1 MASNESKKGIGGG
14 GGFFASVISGLS
26 NFDSAMTKLVNG
38 LLGYEGLEVI
48 NPEGSTK
55 DSEEEAKR
63 GRWKQEVSSFVN
75 SLCMIVSPCD
85 SLYGK
90 EQSVNVVVRKGDID
104 QFKCYDASN
113 ASVGTSVTNSNC
125 WEREGY
131 WKMMQKYIGS
141 DIQSMVILP
150 VLIFEPMTMLIQT
163 SDSFFGLLL
172 FAVGFLLF
180 MVAFV
185 KDREFQS
192 FFAKGC
198 VLLHVSMAV
207 WRVGFER
214 KLDDLA
220 HDWPK
225 HVVGDFALAPSWVF
239 FLVYSWREKYD

>member
-1 MASNESKKGIGGG
+1 
-14 GGFFASVISGLS
+14 
-26 NFDSAMTKLVNG
+26 
-38 LLGYEGLEVI
+38 
-48 NPEGSTK
+48 
-55 DSEEEAKR
+55 
-63 GRWKQEVSSFVN
+63 
-75 SLCMIVSPCD
+75 
-85 SLYGK
+85 
-90 EQSVNVVVRKGDID
+90 
-104 QFKCYDASN
+104 
-113 ASVGTSVTNSNC
+113 
-125 WEREGY
+125 
-131 WKMMQKYIGS
+131 MMQKYIGS
-141 DIQSMVILP
+141 DVQSMVILP
-150 VLIFEPMTMLIQT
+150 ILIFEPMTMLIQT
-163 SDSFFGLLL
+163 SDSFSGLLL